1 VISCEDTACLAPE
14 TTFPVPIR
22 SNVSTPLPTNA
33 RGRRELTR
41 RIQAFT
47 RKRSLRMCGSTMATN
62 DKRLDLET
70 YWAPPHDVRVD
81 LSDRGI
87 CFRGL
92 FRCKSR
98 HGCMYCARR
107 TAAITQHEMLGVCRL
122 FLEEHPQGSIGFLT
136 ATIPHRLHTALADS
150 LDVVLKAWRAIRQ
163 GRLAKRLTAL
173 GMAGYIRAL
182 DVTYGGNNGWHPH
195 IHALVLFEQTPSDLE
210 LAKLTTELYTRWNSY
225 VQRAGFPPVRS
236 ERFQLERS
244 RSVPDVSRYC
254 AAASGT
260 AEYSKIARELDVG
273 LKLRWK
279 GVSPAALYIKAAH
292 GEDWALDKVHE
303 FEDVAHG
310 RKFVTWSKLAQQL
323 RAKVEPLETDSEGED
338 DGLPAFY
345 LPTWM
350 YRRLRDM
357 PGAFDILEVTLSI
370 GVTSGKYLDYAGRE
384 VIEYERG
391 SPAHTAHL
399 WVASC
404 YHRNNTTSVPHSRR
418 VPAGAW
424 SLVLD
429 FLSVLCLELELVCSP
444 FDWWMGKEWIST

>member
-1 VISCEDTACLAPE
+1 MNACEDTACPPAE
-14 TTFPVPIR
+14 TTFPQGFR
-22 SNVSTPLPTNA
+22 HNVSTPLPTDS

-41 RIQAFT
+41 RIQGFSL
-47 RKRSLRMCGSTMATN
+47 KRSLRLCGSTMATN

-81 LSDRGI
+81 ISDRGI

-98 HGCMYCARR
+98 HGCMYCARK
-107 TAAITQHEMLGVCRL
+107 TAATTQYEMNGVCRL
-122 FLEEHPQGSIGFLT
+122 FLEQHPTGSIGFLT
-136 ATIPHRLHTALADS
+136 ATIPHRLHTPLADS

-163 GRLAKRLTAL
+163 GRLAKRLKAL

-195 IHALVLFEQTPSDLE
+195 IHALVLFERSPSDQE
-210 LAKLTTELYTRWNSY
+210 LALLTSELHGRWNAY
-225 VQRAGFPPVRS
+225 VQRAGFPPVRV
-236 ERFQLERS
+236 ERFRLERS

-254 AAASGT
+254 AEASGMSS
-260 AEYSKIARELDVG
+260 YRKLARELDVG

-279 GVSPAALYIKAAH
+279 GFSPAALYIQAAH

-303 FEDVAHG
+303 FEQASHG
-310 RKFVTWSKLAQQL
+310 RRFVTWSRSAQELRTKL
-323 RAKVEPLETDSEGED
+323 EPHVPED
-338 DGLPAFY
+338 DVEDGGLAAFY

-357 PGAFDILEVTLSI
+357 PGAFDILEAVLSI
-370 GVTSGKYLDYAGRE
+370 GITSGTYIDYGGRE

-391 SPAHTAHL
+391 SPARTAHL
-399 WVASC
+399 WVAAC
-404 YHRNNTTSVPHSRR
+404 YNRANGR

-424 SLVLD
+424 SLVID
-429 FLSVLCLELELVCSP
+429 FLSVLCLELQLTCSP
-444 FDWWMGKEWIST
+444 CKWWRGTEWIST